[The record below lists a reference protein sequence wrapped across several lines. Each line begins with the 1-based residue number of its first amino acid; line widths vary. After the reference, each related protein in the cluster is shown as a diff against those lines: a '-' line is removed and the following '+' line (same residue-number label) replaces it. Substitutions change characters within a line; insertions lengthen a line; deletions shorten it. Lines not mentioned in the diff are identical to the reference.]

1 MINLSFHGAAR
12 TVTGSRHL
20 LDVNGYRILLDC
32 GLFQG
37 RRADTY
43 QRNLNFSFD
52 PRSID
57 SVIISHA
64 HMDHLG
70 DLPNLVKQGFAGD
83 VNCTSATL
91 DLANIMLTDS
101 ANIQENDIRYVNKV
115 RRRQNQPPVE
125 PLYDSTDVPPTLK
138 LLRGSSYDR
147 SFDLCGGIS
156 VTFRDAGHILGSAI
170 TVINITDGQRKLSVC
185 FTGDLGR
192 NDIPIIRDP
201 YVVADAD
208 ILIIES
214 TYGNRLHTDIKMVL
228 DKLAAVINETVARG
242 GKIIVPSFA
251 LERTQELVYCLHQ
264 LKLSGRI
271 PDFPVYVDSPLAID
285 ATDIF
290 RVHPECYDA
299 ETAEFLRTVADPFGF
314 RGLRYV
320 STVEE
325 SKHLNDVKTPM
336 MIIAGS
342 GMAEAGRVQH
352 HLKNNIGDPKNTVL
366 IVGWQAEN
374 TLGRKIAEKWPE
386 VSIFGETFKLR
397 CRVEIF
403 NEFSAHADRNDL
415 VKWAGAGKERWQKV
429 FVVHGEEQ
437 SALSL
442 ADAFKEMGLRDVTVP
457 EYGQAF
463 QL

>member
-1 MINLSFHGAAR
+1 LINLSFHGAAR

-20 LDVNGYRILLDC
+20 LDINGYRLLLDC

-37 RRADTY
+37 RRSETY

-52 PRSID
+52 PRSVD

-70 DLPNLVKQGFAGD
+70 DLPNLVKQGFTGD

-101 ANIQENDIRYVNKV
+101 ANIQEGDIQYVNKV
-115 RRRQNQPPVE
+115 RRRHNEPPVE
-125 PLYDSTDVPPTLK
+125 PLYDSTDIPPTLK
-138 LLRGSSYDR
+138 LLRGNSYDR
-147 SFDLCGGIS
+147 TFNLHRDIS
-156 VTFRDAGHILGSAI
+156 VIFHDAGHILGSAI
-170 TVINITDGQRKLSVC
+170 TVINIVDGERKLSVC

-192 NDIPIIRDP
+192 KDMPIIRDP
-201 YVVADAD
+201 FVVTDAD

-214 TYGNRLHTDIKMVL
+214 TYGNRLHSDIKSVL
-228 DKLAAVINETVARG
+228 DKLAAVINETISRG

-251 LERTQELVYCLHQ
+251 LERTQELIYCLHQ
-264 LKLSGRI
+264 LKLASRI
-271 PDFPVYVDSPLAID
+271 PDFPIYVDSPLAID

-299 ETAEFLRTVADPFGF
+299 ETAQFLRTVTDPFGF
-314 RGLRYV
+314 RGLHYV

-325 SKHLNDVKTPM
+325 SKHLNSVKTPM

-342 GMAEAGRVQH
+342 GMAEAGRIQH
-352 HLKNNIGDPKNTVL
+352 HLKNNIGNPRNTVL

-374 TLGRKIAEKWPE
+374 TLGRKIAERWPE
-386 VSIFGETFKLR
+386 VTIFGEKYKLR
-397 CRVEIF
+397 CSVEIF

-415 VKWAGAGKERWQKV
+415 IRWAGDGKEKWQRV

-437 SALSL
+437 SAVSL
-442 ADAFKEMGLRDVTVP
+442 ADAFKEVGLKDVLVP
-457 EYGQAF
+457 EYGQVF

>member
-20 LDVNGYRILLDC
+20 LDINGYRLLLDC

-37 RRADTY
+37 RRSETY
-43 QRNLNFSFD
+43 QRNLHFSFD
-52 PRSID
+52 PRSVD
-57 SVIISHA
+57 SAIISHA

-70 DLPNLVKQGFAGD
+70 NLPNLVKQGFRGE

-101 ANIQENDIRYVNKV
+101 ASIQESDIRYVNKV
-115 RRRQNQPPVE
+115 RRRHNEPPVE
-125 PLYDSTDVPPTLK
+125 PLYDTTDVPPTLR
-138 LLRGSSYDR
+138 LLRGNSYEHR
-147 SFDLCGGIS
+147 FDLATGIS
-156 VTFRDAGHILGSAI
+156 VIFHDAGHILGSAI
-170 TVINITDGQRKLSVC
+170 TVINIADGDRKLSVC

-192 NDIPIIRDP
+192 KDMPIIRDP

-208 ILIIES
+208 VLIIES
-214 TYGNRLHTDIKMVL
+214 TYGNRLHSEINQVL
-228 DKLAAVINETVARG
+228 DKLASVINETIARG

-251 LERTQELVYCLHQ
+251 LERTQELIYCLHQ
-264 LKLSGRI
+264 LKLAGRI
-271 PDFPVYVDSPLAID
+271 PSFPIYVDSPLAID

-299 ETAEFLRTVADPFGF
+299 ETAQLLRTVADPFGF

-320 STVEE
+320 SSVEE
-325 SKHLNDVKTPM
+325 SKHLNTIKTPI

-342 GMAEAGRVQH
+342 GMAEAGRITH
-352 HLKNNIGDPKNTVL
+352 HLKNNIGKPNNTVL

-386 VSIFGETFKLR
+386 VTIFGEKRKLR

-415 VKWAGAGKERWQKV
+415 IRWAGAGREKWQKV
-429 FVVHGEEQ
+429 FVIHGEEQ

-442 ADAFKEMGLRDVTVP
+442 ADAFKEIGLRDVTVP
-457 EYGQAF
+457 EQGQTF

>member
-1 MINLSFHGAAR
+1 LINLSFHGAAR

-20 LDVNGYRILLDC
+20 LDINGYRILLDC

-37 RRADTY
+37 RRSETY
-43 QRNLNFSFD
+43 QRNLHFPFD
-52 PRSID
+52 PKSID
-57 SVIISHA
+57 SAIISHA

-70 DLPNLVKQGFAGD
+70 NLPNLVKQGFDGD

-101 ANIQENDIRYVNKV
+101 ASIQESDIQYVNKV
-115 RRRQNQPPVE
+115 HRRHNEPPVA
-125 PLYDSTDVPPTLK
+125 PLYDTTDVPPTLR
-138 LLRGSSYDR
+138 LLRGNSYEHR
-147 SFDLCGGIS
+147 FDLTKGIS
-156 VTFRDAGHILGSAI
+156 VIFHDAGHILGSAI
-170 TVINITDGQRKLSVC
+170 TVINIADGDRRLSVC

-192 NDIPIIRDP
+192 RDMPIIRDP

-208 ILIIES
+208 VLIIES
-214 TYGNRLHTDIKMVL
+214 TYGDRLHSDIKSVL
-228 DKLAAVINETVARG
+228 DKLAAVINETISRG

-251 LERTQELVYCLHQ
+251 LERTQELIYFLHQ
-264 LKLSGRI
+264 LRLSNRI
-271 PDFPVYVDSPLAID
+271 PNFPIYIDSPLAID

-299 ETAEFLRTVADPFGF
+299 ETAELLRTVADPFGF
-314 RGLRYV
+314 RGLHYV
-320 STVEE
+320 SSVEE
-325 SKHLNDVKTPM
+325 SKHLNTVKTPM

-342 GMAEAGRVQH
+342 GMAEAGRITH
-352 HLKNNIGDPKNTVL
+352 HLKNNIGKPNNTVL

-374 TLGRKIAEKWPE
+374 TLGRKIAERWPE
-386 VSIFGETFKLR
+386 VTIFGEKLKLR

-415 VKWAGAGKERWQKV
+415 IRWAGAGRERWQKV
-429 FVVHGEEQ
+429 FVIHGEEQ

-442 ADAFKEMGLRDVTVP
+442 ADAFKEMGLQDVTVP
-457 EYGQAF
+457 EQGQTF

>member
-1 MINLSFHGAAR
+1 MINLSFHGADR

-20 LDVNGYRILLDC
+20 LDINGYRILLDC

-37 RRADTY
+37 RRSDTY

-70 DLPNLVKQGFAGD
+70 NLPNLVKQGFEGD

-101 ANIQENDIRYVNKV
+101 ANIQEHDIRYVNKV
-115 RRRQNQPPVE
+115 RRRHNQPPVE
-125 PLYDSTDVPPTLK
+125 PLYDSADIPPTLK

-147 SFDLCGGIS
+147 SFDLCDGIS
-156 VTFRDAGHILGSAI
+156 VIFRDAGHILGSAI
-170 TVINITDGQRKLSVC
+170 TVLNITDGQRKLSVC
-185 FTGDLGR
+185 FSGDLGR

-214 TYGNRLHTDIKMVL
+214 TYGNRLHTDIKSVL
-228 DKLAAVINETVARG
+228 DKLAAVINETISRG

-264 LKLSGRI
+264 LKLASRI
-271 PDFPVYVDSPLAID
+271 PDFPIYVDSPLAID

-386 VSIFGETFKLR
+386 VSIFGETYKLR

-415 VKWAGAGKERWQKV
+415 IRWAGAGSQRWQKV

-442 ADAFKEMGLRDVTVP
+442 ADAFKEMGLREVTAP
-457 EYGQAF
+457 QYGQVF

>member
-20 LDVNGYRILLDC
+20 LDINGYRLLLDC
-32 GLFQG
+32 GFFQG

-43 QRNLNFSFD
+43 QRNLHFSFD
-52 PRSID
+52 PKSVD

-70 DLPNLVKQGFAGD
+70 NLPNLVKQGFEGD

-115 RRRQNQPPVE
+115 RRRHNEPPVE
-125 PLYDSTDVPPTLK
+125 PLYDTTDVPPTLR
-138 LLRGSSYDR
+138 LLRGNSYEHR
-147 SFDLCGGIS
+147 FDLAGGIS
-156 VTFRDAGHILGSAI
+156 AIFHDAGHILGSAI
-170 TVINITDGQRKLSVC
+170 TVINIIDGERRISVC

-192 NDIPIIRDP
+192 YDMPIIRDP

-214 TYGNRLHTDIKMVL
+214 TYGNRLHSDINSVL
-228 DKLAAVINETVARG
+228 DKLAAVINETISKG

-251 LERTQELVYCLHQ
+251 LERTQELIYFLHQ
-264 LKLSGRI
+264 LRLSNRI
-271 PDFPVYVDSPLAID
+271 PNFPIYIDSPLAID

-299 ETAEFLRTVADPFGF
+299 ETAELLRTVADPFGF
-314 RGLRYV
+314 RGLHYV
-320 STVEE
+320 SNVEE
-325 SKHLNDVKTPM
+325 SKHLNMVKTPM

-342 GMAEAGRVQH
+342 GMAEAGRITH
-352 HLKNNIGDPKNTVL
+352 HLKNNIGNPNNTVL

-374 TLGRKIAEKWPE
+374 TLGRKIAERWPE
-386 VSIFGETFKLR
+386 VTIFGEKHKLR
-397 CRVEIF
+397 SRVEIF

-415 VKWAGAGKERWQKV
+415 IRWAGAGRERWQKV

-442 ADAFKEMGLRDVTVP
+442 AEAFREMGLHDVMAP
-457 EYGQAF
+457 EHGQVF

>member
-43 QRNLNFSFD
+43 QRNLNFSLD

-147 SFDLCGGIS
+147 SFDLCRGIS

-442 ADAFKEMGLRDVTVP
+442 ADSFKEMGLRDVTVP

>member
-1 MINLSFHGAAR
+1 MIKLSFHGAAR

-20 LDVNGYRILLDC
+20 LDINGYRLLLDC
-32 GLFQG
+32 GFFQG
-37 RRADTY
+37 RRAETY

-52 PRSID
+52 PRSVD

-70 DLPNLVKQGFAGD
+70 NLPNLVKQGFEGD

-101 ANIQENDIRYVNKV
+101 ANIQENDIQYVNKV
-115 RRRQNQPPVE
+115 RRRHNQPPVE
-125 PLYDSTDVPPTLK
+125 PLYDTTDVPPTLR
-138 LLRGSSYDR
+138 LLRGNSYEHR
-147 SFDLCGGIS
+147 FDLAAGIS
-156 VTFRDAGHILGSAI
+156 VTFHDAGHILGSAI
-170 TVINITDGQRKLSVC
+170 TIINIIDGDRKLSVC

-192 NDIPIIRDP
+192 NGMPIIRDP

-208 ILIIES
+208 VLIIES
-214 TYGNRLHTDIKMVL
+214 TYGNRLHSDINSVE
-228 DKLAAVINETVARG
+228 DKLAAVINETIGKG

-251 LERTQELVYCLHQ
+251 LERTQELIYCLHQ
-264 LKLSGRI
+264 LKLGGRI
-271 PDFPVYVDSPLAID
+271 PNFPIYIDSPLAID

-299 ETAEFLRTVADPFGF
+299 ETAQMLRSTADPFGF
-314 RGLRYV
+314 RGLHYV
-320 STVEE
+320 SSVEE
-325 SKHLNDVKTPM
+325 SKHLNAVKTPM

-352 HLKNNIGDPKNTVL
+352 HLKNNIGKPNNTVL

-374 TLGRKIAEKWPE
+374 TLGRKIAERWPE
-386 VSIFGETFKLR
+386 VTIFGEKHKLR
-397 CRVEIF
+397 SRVEIF

-415 VKWAGAGKERWQKV
+415 IRWSGAGRERWQKV

-442 ADAFKEMGLRDVTVP
+442 ADAFRETGLHDVTVP
-457 EYGQAF
+457 EHGQVF

>member
-20 LDVNGYRILLDC
+20 LDINGYRLLLDC

-37 RRADTY
+37 RRSETY
-43 QRNLNFSFD
+43 QRNLHFSFD
-52 PRSID
+52 PRSVD
-57 SVIISHA
+57 SAIISHA

-70 DLPNLVKQGFAGD
+70 NLPNLVKQGFDGD

-101 ANIQENDIRYVNKV
+101 ASIQESDIRYVNKV
-115 RRRQNQPPVE
+115 RRRHNQPPAE
-125 PLYDSTDVPPTLK
+125 PLYDTTDVPPTLR
-138 LLRGSSYDR
+138 LLRGNSYEHR
-147 SFDLCGGIS
+147 FDLARGIS
-156 VTFRDAGHILGSAI
+156 VIFHDAGHILGSAI
-170 TVINITDGQRKLSVC
+170 TVINIADGDRKLSVC

-192 NDIPIIRDP
+192 KDMPIIRDP
-201 YVVADAD
+201 HIVADAD

-214 TYGNRLHTDIKMVL
+214 TYGNRTHSDINLVL
-228 DKLAAVINETVARG
+228 DKLAAVINETISRG

-251 LERTQELVYCLHQ
+251 LERTQELIYCLHQ
-264 LKLSGRI
+264 LKLAGRI
-271 PDFPVYVDSPLAID
+271 PDFPIYIDSPLAID

-299 ETAEFLRTVADPFGF
+299 DTAQLLRTVADPFGF
-314 RGLRYV
+314 RGLHYV
-320 STVEE
+320 SSVEE
-325 SKHLNDVKTPM
+325 SKHLNMIKTPM

-342 GMAEAGRVQH
+342 GMAEAGRVTH
-352 HLKNNIGDPKNTVL
+352 HLKNNIGKPKNAVL

-374 TLGRKIAEKWPE
+374 TLGRKIAERWPE
-386 VSIFGETFKLR
+386 VTIFGEKYKLR

-415 VKWAGAGKERWQKV
+415 IGWIGAGRERWQKV
-429 FVVHGEEQ
+429 FVVHGEEK

-442 ADAFKEMGLRDVTVP
+442 ADAFKEMGLHDVEVP
-457 EYGQAF
+457 EEGQTF

>member
-20 LDVNGYRILLDC
+20 LDINGYRLLLDC

-37 RRADTY
+37 RRSETY
-43 QRNLNFSFD
+43 QRNLHFSFD
-52 PRSID
+52 PRSVN

-70 DLPNLVKQGFAGD
+70 NLPNLVKQGFDGD

-101 ANIQENDIRYVNKV
+101 ASIQESDIRYVNKV
-115 RRRQNQPPVE
+115 RRRHNQPPAE
-125 PLYDSTDVPPTLK
+125 PLYDTTDVPPTLR
-138 LLRGSSYDR
+138 LLRGNSYEHR
-147 SFDLCGGIS
+147 FDLARGIS
-156 VTFRDAGHILGSAI
+156 VIFHDAGHILGSAI
-170 TVINITDGQRKLSVC
+170 TVINIDDGDRKLSVC

-192 NDIPIIRDP
+192 KDMPIIRDP
-201 YVVADAD
+201 YVVADAEV
-208 ILIIES
+208 LIIES
-214 TYGNRLHTDIKMVL
+214 TYGNRLHSEINQVM
-228 DKLAAVINETVARG
+228 DKLASVINETVARG

-251 LERTQELVYCLHQ
+251 LERTQELIYCLHQ
-264 LKLSGRI
+264 LKLGGRI
-271 PDFPVYVDSPLAID
+271 PSFPIYIDSPLAID

-299 ETAEFLRTVADPFGF
+299 DTAQLLRTVADPFGF
-314 RGLRYV
+314 RGLHYV
-320 STVEE
+320 SSVEE
-325 SKHLNDVKTPM
+325 SKHLNLIKTPM

-342 GMAEAGRVQH
+342 GMAEAGRITH
-352 HLKNNIGDPKNTVL
+352 HLKNNIGKPNNTVL

-374 TLGRKIAEKWPE
+374 TLGRKIAERWPE
-386 VSIFGETFKLR
+386 VTIFGEKHKLR

-415 VKWAGAGKERWQKV
+415 IRWIGAGRERWQKV

-442 ADAFKEMGLRDVTVP
+442 ADAFKEIGLHDVEVP
-457 EYGQAF
+457 EEGQTF

>member
-1 MINLSFHGAAR
+1 LINLSFHGAAR

-20 LDVNGYRILLDC
+20 LDINGYRILLDC

-37 RRADTY
+37 RRSDTY
-43 QRNLNFSFD
+43 QRNLHFSFD
-52 PRSID
+52 PRSLD

-70 DLPNLVKQGFAGD
+70 NLPNLVKQGFEGD

-101 ANIQENDIRYVNKV
+101 ANIQENDIQYVNKV
-115 RRRQNQPPVE
+115 RRRHNEPPVE
-125 PLYDSTDVPPTLK
+125 PLYDTTDVPPTLR
-138 LLRGSSYDR
+138 LLRGNSYER
-147 SFDLCGGIS
+147 MFNLSRGIS
-156 VTFRDAGHILGSAI
+156 AIFHDAGHILGSAI
-170 TVINITDGQRKLSVC
+170 TVINITDGDRKLSVC

-192 NDIPIIRDP
+192 KDIPIIRDP

-208 ILIIES
+208 VLIIES
-214 TYGNRLHTDIKMVL
+214 TYGNRLHSDINLVL
-228 DKLAAVINETVARG
+228 DKLAAVINETIGRG

-251 LERTQELVYCLHQ
+251 LERTQELIYCLHQ
-264 LKLSGRI
+264 LKLGSRI
-271 PDFPVYVDSPLAID
+271 PDFPIYIDSPLAID

-299 ETAEFLRTVADPFGF
+299 ETAQFLRTVADPFGF

-320 STVEE
+320 SSVEE

-352 HLKNNIGDPKNTVL
+352 HLKNNIGNPNNTVL

-374 TLGRKIAEKWPE
+374 TLGRKIAERWPE
-386 VSIFGETFKLR
+386 VTIFGEKYKLR
-397 CRVEIF
+397 SRVEIF

-415 VKWAGAGKERWQKV
+415 IKWADAGRERWQKV

-442 ADAFKEMGLRDVTVP
+442 ADAFKEMGLSDVTVP
-457 EYGQAF
+457 EQGQVF

>member
-20 LDVNGYRILLDC
+20 LDVNGYRILIDC

-70 DLPNLVKQGFAGD
+70 DLPNLVKQGFSGD

-101 ANIQENDIRYVNKV
+101 AKIQENDIRYVNKV

-125 PLYDSTDVPPTLK
+125 PLYDSTDIPPTLK

-147 SFDLCGGIS
+147 SFDLCNGIS

-170 TVINITDGQRKLSVC
+170 TVVNINDGERKLSVC

-201 YVVADAD
+201 YVVADSD
-208 ILIIES
+208 VLIIES

-228 DKLAAVINETVARG
+228 DKLATVINETVARG

-264 LKLSGRI
+264 LKLAGRI

-325 SKHLNDVKTPM
+325 SKRLNDVKTPM

-352 HLKNNIGDPKNTVL
+352 HLKNNIGDTKNTVL

-386 VSIFGETFKLR
+386 VSIFGEAFKLR
-397 CRVEIF
+397 CRVDIF

-415 VKWAGAGKERWQKV
+415 VKWTSAGKERWQKI

-442 ADAFKEMGLRDVTVP
+442 ADAFKEMGLREVTVP
-457 EYGQAF
+457 QYGQTF

>member
-43 QRNLNFSFD
+43 QRNLNFPFD
-52 PRSID
+52 PRSVD

-64 HMDHLG
+64 HMDHIG
-70 DLPNLVKQGFAGD
+70 DLPNLVKQGFSGD

-101 ANIQENDIRYVNKV
+101 AKIQENDIRYVNKV
-115 RRRQNQPPVE
+115 RRRHNQPPVE
-125 PLYDSTDVPPTLK
+125 PLYDSTDIPPTLK
-138 LLRGSSYDR
+138 LLRGNSYDR
-147 SFDLCGGIS
+147 SFALCSGVS

-170 TVINITDGQRKLSVC
+170 SVININDGERKLSVC

-201 YVVADAD
+201 CVVTDAD
-208 ILIIES
+208 VLIIES
-214 TYGNRLHTDIKMVL
+214 TYGNRLHTDIKAVL
-228 DKLAAVINETVARG
+228 DKLAAVINETVSKG
-242 GKIIVPSFA
+242 GKLIVPSFA

-264 LKLSGRI
+264 LKLAGRI

-342 GMAEAGRVQH
+342 GMAEAGRIQH

-415 VKWAGAGKERWQKV
+415 IRWAGAGKEKWQQV

-442 ADAFKEMGLRDVTVP
+442 ADAFKEMGLRGVTVP
-457 EYGQAF
+457 QDGQAF
-463 QL
+463 EL